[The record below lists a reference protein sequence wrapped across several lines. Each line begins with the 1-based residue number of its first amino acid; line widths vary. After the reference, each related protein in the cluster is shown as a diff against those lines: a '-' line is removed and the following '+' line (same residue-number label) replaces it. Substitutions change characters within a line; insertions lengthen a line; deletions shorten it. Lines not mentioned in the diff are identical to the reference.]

1 MSQATILKFLFK
13 NTELMK
19 VHFENEISKKKWL
32 IKKIVIDSFIHSF
45 ILKQM
50 FPSFLEVFCS
60 KNGLTP
66 SPKSISQSDIF
77 LSNDPKE
84 QK

>member
-13 NTELMK
+13 NIKLMK
-19 VHFENEISKKKWL
+19 VHFGNEISKKKWL